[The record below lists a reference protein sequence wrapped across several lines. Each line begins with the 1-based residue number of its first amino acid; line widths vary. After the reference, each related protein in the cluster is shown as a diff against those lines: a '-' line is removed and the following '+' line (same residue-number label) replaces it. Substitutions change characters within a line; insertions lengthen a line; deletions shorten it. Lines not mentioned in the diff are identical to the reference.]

1 MATVKVKF
9 VGHSGFLVETGGRFL
24 LFDLYKDEVGVLSQG
39 LPFEG
44 AGAVFVSHSHG
55 DHFNPKVFCLGVT
68 GSTGFII
75 DEGVRAP
82 KTDCEL
88 FRLSPGKSADLGWAA
103 VRAFGSTDEGC
114 SFLVDVDGIRILHA
128 GDLNDWYWEDESTPE
143 ELLNDEARFMQEL
156 GKIAGN
162 EVDIAFFPVDLRLG
176 RHAAR
181 GAIRFAEAVRPK
193 FIFPMHVN
201 GRLDAH
207 LLPKALLEK
216 GIRAASIY
224 MENPGDEVLIEP

>member
-9 VGHSGFLVETGGRFL
+9 IGHSGFLVETGGRFL
-24 LFDLYKDEVGVLSQG
+24 LFDLYKDEAGVLSQG

-55 DHFNPKVFCLGVT
+55 DHFNPKVFGLGVT
-68 GSTGFII
+68 GSTSFII

-88 FRLSPGKSADLGWAA
+88 FRLSPGKSADLGWAT

-114 SFLVDVDGIRILHA
+114 SFLVDVGGIRIFHA

-201 GRLDAH
+201 GRLDAN